1 MTSINKRIDNVM
13 KVMRE
18 AKDYECKMIWNKHLQ
33 ELFEIRKRKAYERLQ
48 DQARMVHQQCASMD
62 SFYHINRIID
72 CKYCDDVYTVQRH

>member
-48 DQARMVHQQCASMD
+48 DQARMVHQQCAGVD
-62 SFYHINRIID
+62 SFCNIDRIID
-72 CKYCDDVYTVQRH
+72 CKYRDDVYTVQRH

>member
-13 KVMRE
+13 KVMRV

-48 DQARMVHQQCASMD
+48 DQARMVHQQRTDVDNFFSCGR
-62 SFYHINRIID
+62 IND
-72 CKYCDDVYTVQRH
+72 FKYRNYD